1 MRKFKIIFGSV
12 LAALALAIF
21 GYFLGFL
28 SNLFKAVES
37 DPFIVPSPDLHTAYS
52 GLLDWEHLKFAFAVV
67 GIILL
72 IILFVVVKGRFDS
85 RNHDDRNFSV
95 SEKGTYGTAAWKDCR
110 QYQRRDPS
118 CMRQWKRALNYKT
131 AGRRRKENERVRVS
145 PRACIVAF
153 RLFPGKT
160 SLKKRGRKNE
170 NCPRSGFVNS
180 FCL

>member
-1 MRKFKIIFGSV
+1 M
-12 LAALALAIF
+12 ALAIF

-52 GLLDWEHLKFAFAVV
+52 GLLNLEHLKLAFAVV

-95 SEKGTYGTAAWKDCR
+95 SEKGTYGTAAYLSEKQAKRLLTSDNEHSLLAVSR
-110 QYQRRDPS
+110 IFGSENGIILGTFPNGHIVT
-118 CMRQWKRALNYKT
+118 KRAIE
-131 AGRRRKENERVRVS
+131 KEQRCS
-145 PRACIVAF
+145 F
-153 RLFPGKT
+153 LFLFT
-160 SLKKRGRKNE
+160 
-170 NCPRSGFVNS
+170 
-180 FCL
+180 